1 MKETLGSARGRLT
14 KTIAIHPMD
23 RRKAM
28 FVASARD
35 TSAAETYHGARAR
48 EASRGGFVALRM
60 LQAVKLEVDVIH
72 VGAGDAHHLAVLLAH
87 NAPRVLAHVGDSLA
101 AVAASGTASARGWGR
116 GAEGLSRQSPKARD
130 VERGPRSPIAHGR
143 EVLVLK
149 VELLEVCEVCNGS
162 GDVADH
168 PVVVEV
174 EIAQPQ

>member
-1 MKETLGSARGRLT
+1 
-14 KTIAIHPMD
+14 MD

-101 AVAASGTASARGWGR
+101 AVAASGTESARGWGRGSDERSRGGR